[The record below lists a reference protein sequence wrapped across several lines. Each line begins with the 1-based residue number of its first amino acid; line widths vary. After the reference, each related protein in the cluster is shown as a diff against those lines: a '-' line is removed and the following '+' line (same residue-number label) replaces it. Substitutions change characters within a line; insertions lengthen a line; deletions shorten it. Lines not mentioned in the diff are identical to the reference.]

1 MCACIAQPRSGLAP
15 MIPTRIFCDPCLRMA
30 MTASDLSDENAHCLT
45 CLADRGAR
53 CHRLA
58 ATRITGRAAVALND
72 RRRAQARALRSLF
85 LDDLL
90 SRPLSCREANRWSWW
105 SEREALGW
113 SSISMARVSGPAG
126 SASHSVLITLFGIPD
141 AEAEALGLS
150 TLRS

>member
-1 MCACIAQPRSGLAP
+1 MNTLPRFLG
-15 MIPTRIFCDPCLRMA
+15 
-30 MTASDLSDENAHCLT
+30 SDK
-45 CLADRGAR
+45 GAR
-53 CHRLA
+53 E
-58 ATRITGRAAVALND
+58 
-72 RRRAQARALRSLF
+72 RALRSLF

-90 SRPLSCREANRWSWW
+90 SRSLSRREANRWSWW

-126 SASHSVLITLFGIPD
+126 SASHSVLITLFGRPE